1 MAKRKKRSLQ
11 QADKQWTLSVP
22 EAGAK
27 YFGLS
32 RNGSYDAAG
41 RGEIPTV
48 KIGRLLR
55 VPVKALEA
63 QLQGVHAKPRSQAA

>member
-1 MAKRKKRSLQ
+1 MAKRKKTSLQ

-32 RNGSYDAAG
+32 LETEAMTPPAA
-41 RGEIPTV
+41 V
-48 KIGRLLR
+48 KFR
-55 VPVKALEA
+55 
-63 QLQGVHAKPRSQAA
+63 RSRSGACCESP